1 MCNFKYYIEET
12 AAYFDKMLGEKVALE
27 PADKDLLVRIPM
39 NVSSNF
45 TFYKGFI
52 FGQHILMACLKDGDS
67 VPPAQLKKQLDI
79 IHRQTQSVVVLITPC
94 ISSYNKV
101 RLVAQKV
108 NFVIPQRQMFLPFLL
123 LDIKPD
129 RKVGLDLKETIP
141 PFAQCLLLYHLQI
154 ESIVGATGYGLSDK
168 FGVSYATANKSLRW
182 LVSKDLIKLE
192 GTKTKTVQIDLCNRE
207 LWNKALPLL
216 VSPIEQLYYTDAVLE
231 GQQVSGV
238 NALASYTM
246 LNEESRQSW
255 AVTKKEQ
262 KTLAIVTDKQF
273 GENEIQ
279 VWKYNP
285 KMLSTEEVVD
295 KLSLYLS
302 LKDNEDERIQIEL
315 ERLINEM
322 SW

>member
-1 MCNFKYYIEET
+1 
-12 AAYFDKMLGEKVALE
+12 
-27 PADKDLLVRIPM
+27 
-39 NVSSNF
+39 
-45 TFYKGFI
+45 
-52 FGQHILMACLKDGDS
+52 
-67 VPPAQLKKQLDI
+67 
-79 IHRQTQSVVVLITPC
+79 
-94 ISSYNKV
+94 
-101 RLVAQKV
+101 
-108 NFVIPQRQMFLPFLL
+108 MFLPSLL
-123 LDIKPD
+123 LDIQPD
-129 RKVGLDLKETIP
+129 REVGLDLKETIP

-192 GTKTKTVQIDLCNRE
+192 GTKTKTVQIDISNRE
-207 LWNKALPLL
+207 LWNKALPML
-216 VSPIEQLYYTDAVLE
+216 VSPIEQLYYTDAILE
-231 GQQVSGV
+231 GQQISGV

-246 LNEESRQSW
+246 LNVESRQSW
-255 AVTKKEQ
+255 AVTRKEL

-285 KMLSTEEVVD
+285 KILSTEGVVD

-315 ERLINEM
+315 ERLISEI
-322 SW
+322 SFHDRT